1 MRWIEPSLQG
11 KFKGISVLFWGQR
24 VSKYVDVTRCPIKA
38 PFSKFFYV
46 SSSHP
51 NDALCSSFS
60 SKITGSAEDLIV
72 FRAQVELL
80 RLLQGPR
87 TQIAKNIGFV
97 FFSFHCLNTVSPCH
111 GPHAPNQLLVHPEI
125 EAVHQ
130 GPWVQ
135 SSTKLFP
142 KVGKA
147 VKSRPYYALCIMCLK
162 ICGVTGRLAVKE
174 VSFPLPS
181 NTRTEES

>member
-87 TQIAKNIGFV
+87 TQIAKNIGSVF
-97 FFSFHCLNTVSPCH
+97 FFSFHCLNTISQCH
-111 GPHAPNQLLVHPEI
+111 GPRTPTQLLVHPEMWGCTPRTLSSVLQQI
-125 EAVHQ
+125 VSQSRQ
-130 GPWVQ
+130 GCQ
-135 SSTKLFP
+135 EQ
-142 KVGKA
+142 A
-147 VKSRPYYALCIMCLK
+147 ILCIMYYVFENLWCDRQACCKRSL
-162 ICGVTGRLAVKE
+162 LSP
-174 VSFPLPS
+174 SF
-181 NTRTEES
+181 